1 MAINFPNSPTVN
13 QVFTVNGV
21 NYIWDG
27 TKWAVAAGTNPA
39 LGTAAFRNVPAT
51 SNATLAEAVL
61 GSDTRLADARAPT
74 PHTHVIADI
83 TDYAPTAVRMWH
95 GAISNSSTNN
105 QIAWSNTLPTVANGA
120 QVFTK
125 TITPI
130 RTDTVFVIT
139 FTLYTTHTN
148 RDAVVTAALFRGT
161 TCVSANPNTQGV
173 RTNNQVAGTFSAT
186 YVDATVRSNLDPVT
200 FSLRVGANVR
210 GTTHIN
216 QGTSGQNYNGAG
228 AGAYTIMEMIRT
240 V

>member
-39 LGTAAFRNVPAT
+39 LGTAAFRNVPAA

-105 QIAWSNTLPTVANGA
+105 QIAWSNTLPSVADGA
-120 QVFTK
+120 QVFTR

-139 FTLYTTHTN
+139 FALYTAHTN

-173 RTNNQVAGTFSAT
+173 RNNNQVAGTFSAT

-200 FSLRVGANVR
+200 FSLRVGANVT

-216 QGTSGQNYNGAG
+216 QGTSGQNYGGAG

>member
-27 TKWAVAAGTNPA
+27 TKWVVAAGTNPA
-39 LGTAAFRNVPAT
+39 LGTAAFRNVPTAG
-51 SNATLAEAVL
+51 NATPAEAVL

-105 QIAWSNTLPTVANGA
+105 QIAWSNTLPSVADGA
-120 QVFTK
+120 QVFTR
-125 TITPI
+125 TITPLY
-130 RTDTVFVIT
+130 TNTVFVIT

-173 RTNNQVAGTFSAT
+173 RNNTQVAGTFSVT
-186 YVDATVRSNLDPVT
+186 HVDATERTNLDPVT
-200 FSLRVGANVR
+200 FSLRVGANVT

-216 QGTSGQNYNGAG
+216 QGTSGQNYAGAG

>member
-39 LGTAAFRNVPAT
+39 LGTAAFRNVPAA

-95 GAISNSSTNN
+95 GAISNSSTNS
-105 QIAWSNTLPTVANGA
+105 QIAWSNTLPSVADGA
-120 QVFTK
+120 QVFTR
-125 TITPI
+125 TITPL

-139 FTLYTTHTN
+139 FTLYTAHTN

-173 RTNNQVAGTFSAT
+173 RTNTQVAGTFSVT
-186 YVDATVRSNLDPVT
+186 YVDATVRTNLDPVT
-200 FSLRVGANVR
+200 FSLRVGANVT

-216 QGTSGQNYNGAG
+216 QGTSGQNYGGAG
-228 AGAYTIMEMIRT
+228 AGAYTIIEMIRT

>member
-27 TKWAVAAGTNPA
+27 TKWAVEAGTNSA

-51 SNATLAEAVL
+51 GNASPAEAVL
-61 GSDTRLADARAPT
+61 GSDTRLSDARAPT
-74 PHTHVIADI
+74 PHTHVITDI
-83 TDYAPTAVRMWH
+83 TDYAPTVVRMWH
-95 GAISNSSTNN
+95 GQISNLSTNN
-105 QIAWSNTLPTVANGA
+105 QINWSNTLPTTTDGT
-120 QVFTK
+120 QVFTR
-125 TITPI
+125 TITPL

-139 FTLYTTHTN
+139 FTLYTAHTN

-173 RTNNQVAGTFSAT
+173 RSNNYVAGTFSVT
-186 YVDATVRSNLDPVT
+186 HVDASVRTNLDPVT
-200 FSLRVGANVR
+200 FSLRVGANVT

-216 QGTSGQNYNGAG
+216 QGTSGQNYAGAG